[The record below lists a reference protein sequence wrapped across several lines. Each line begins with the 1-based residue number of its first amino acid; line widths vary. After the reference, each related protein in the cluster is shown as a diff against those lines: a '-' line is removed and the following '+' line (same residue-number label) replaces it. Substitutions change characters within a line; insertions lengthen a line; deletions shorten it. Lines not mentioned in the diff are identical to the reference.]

1 MTKIVLLTGFL
12 GAGKTTFL
20 NNILEE
26 CKENKIGVI
35 INEYSETGIDG
46 ELISNNGF
54 NIIELTNG
62 SIFCACIKG
71 KFVDSLIAM
80 DLYGFEYIFIEA
92 SGLADPSNIGNIIS
106 ELKKLNKIQYE
117 YLGSVCIVDAV
128 YFLEHLDLLPAI
140 ERQIKHSNAVI
151 INKVDLSTREKIRSI
166 KESINSINYDINIYS
181 TSYGKVQIKEIIKE
195 LSHSTTDSEETT
207 NTEADRTK
215 TLTIKTI
222 EPISKKGL
230 ESFLEDL
237 CKFTYRIKG
246 FCITDDGI
254 AEVSA
259 VGDLV
264 TIQSSNITKN
274 ETVLVVFSSV
284 GISIVSEVIRLS
296 KKYYKETVTI
306 K

>member
-35 INEYSETGIDG
+35 INEYSETCIDG
-46 ELISNNGF
+46 ELISNKGF

-62 SIFCACIKG
+62 SIFCACIKD
-71 KFVDSLIAM
+71 KFLDSLIAM
-80 DLYGFEYIFIEA
+80 DLYDFEYIFIEA
-92 SGLADPSNIGNIIS
+92 SGLADPSNICNIIS
-106 ELKKLNKIQYE
+106 ELKKINKIEYE

-128 YFLEHLDLLPAI
+128 YFEEQLDLLSAI
-140 ERQIKHSNAVI
+140 ERQVKHSNAAI
-151 INKVDLSTREKIRSI
+151 INKVDLSTEEQICTIKNSI
-166 KESINSINYDINIYS
+166 KAINCNINIYV
-181 TSYGKVQIKEIIKE
+181 TSYGKVKIKKIIKE
-195 LSHSTTDSEETT
+195 FSNSTTDSEETT
-207 NTEADRTK
+207 NTEAERAT
-215 TLTIKTI
+215 TITMI
-222 EPISKKGL
+222 TCESISKKDL
-230 ESFLEDL
+230 ELFLEEL

-254 AEVSA
+254 VEVNA
-259 VGDLV
+259 VSSLIN
-264 TIQSSNITKN
+264 IQSSNIIKN
-274 ETVLVVFSSV
+274 ETVIVVFSSV